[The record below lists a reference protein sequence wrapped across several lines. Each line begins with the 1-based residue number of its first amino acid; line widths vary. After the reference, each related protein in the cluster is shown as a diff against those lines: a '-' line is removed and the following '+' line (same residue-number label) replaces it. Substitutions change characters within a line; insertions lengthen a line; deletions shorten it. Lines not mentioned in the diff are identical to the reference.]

1 MIPIFTGGMFIIHA
15 YFKGKWLGTALQIY
29 FMGDSLALLIGPMLN
44 TLFVEKRNSSLISN
58 SVNGPQW
65 NDIDQPSA
73 SLGKGNS
80 TSWIDSTVLTIK
92 SSSEPWG
99 NLTTSNDQSMYIL
112 NEYTRLAH
120 YYMFPVMSMTLA
132 SIASFYICCSSKT
145 VKNVLSSRQK
155 TDGSGSNKVS
165 RKNDFDETILLAGI
179 VILEFCRDAVGS
191 CAFGLMVTYMVK
203 HLKMG
208 KTTAPHVTS
217 SWSLTANL
225 SQLVGIVLIRFI
237 PAPTLLGI
245 SLFTVMV
252 INVAFTLSID
262 NHIGMVWIW
271 AMLSGAFLPFVKIS
285 VYTWFYQAITVTA
298 FRTSLILVGLTGGTM
313 VGSALAGYLMT
324 LYNPGWFVYS
334 LDGMLIC
341 FSIVFV
347 VTFVY
352 YSYMM
357 KKRGCKLIG

>member
-1 MIPIFTGGMFIIHA
+1 
-15 YFKGKWLGTALQIY
+15 
-29 FMGDSLALLIGPMLN
+29 MGDSLALLIGPMLN
-44 TLFVEKRNSSLISN
+44 TLFVEKRNNCLIYN
-58 SVNGPQW
+58 GVNETQW
-65 NDIDQPSA
+65 NDIHQPPA
-73 SLGKGNS
+73 SLGIVNS
-80 TSWIDSTVLTIK
+80 TSWNDTSVLTMK
-92 SSSEPWG
+92 SGSETCG
-99 NLTTSNDQSMYIL
+99 NLTTSSDQRMYIL
-112 NEYTRLAH
+112 NEYTRLTD
-120 YYMFPVMSMTLA
+120 YYMFPVISMTLA
-132 SIASFYICCSSKT
+132 SIVSFYICCSSKT
-145 VKNVLSSRQK
+145 VKNALSSRQK
-155 TDGSGSNKVS
+155 TDGSGTNKVS
-165 RKNDFDETILLAGI
+165 RKNDLDETILLAGI
-179 VILEFCRDAVGS
+179 VILEFCRNAVGS

-208 KTTAPHVTS
+208 KTTASHVTS

-225 SQLVGIVLIRFI
+225 SQLVGIILIRFI
-237 PAPTLLGI
+237 PAPALLGI

-252 INVAFTLSID
+252 VNVAFTLSVD

-347 VTFVY
+347 VTSVY
-352 YSYMM
+352 YSLMM
-357 KKRGCKLIG
+357 KKNRGYKPLGQIEQPP